1 MNPRLRAVALGLMTI
16 VAVGC
21 GRPGPEAAGGA
32 GGAGDAGGATTLTM
46 VDRAA
51 AVARAIQ
58 ADTAAA
64 DSILAAHGLTRA
76 GLDSLMYEIAAD
88 SALARAYA
96 EAIR

>member
-21 GRPGPEAAGGA
+21 GRPAPEAA
-32 GGAGDAGGATTLTM
+32 GGAGDAGGASTLTM

-51 AVARAIQ
+51 SVARAIQ
-58 ADTAAA
+58 ADGAAA

-76 GLDSLMYEIAAD
+76 GFDSLMYEIAAD

>member
-21 GRPGPEAAGGA
+21 SRPGPEAAGGA
-32 GGAGDAGGATTLTM
+32 GDAGGASPPTV

-51 AVARAIQ
+51 AVAHAIQ